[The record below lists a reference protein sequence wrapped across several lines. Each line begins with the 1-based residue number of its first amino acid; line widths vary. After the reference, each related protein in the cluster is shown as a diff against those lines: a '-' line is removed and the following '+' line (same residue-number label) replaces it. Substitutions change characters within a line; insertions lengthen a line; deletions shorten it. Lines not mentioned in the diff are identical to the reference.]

1 MTNDNNRH
9 SVTALTAI
17 AAVVAIL
24 LHACAS
30 IGNPEGG
37 PRDYTPPQFVGAR
50 PSPGATGV
58 TGNKVTLTFNEL
70 VQLVDQQKRVTVSP
84 TQHNMPRIAV
94 NGRRVEIELRDTLLP
109 ETTYV
114 IDLSDAVAD
123 NNEGNRME
131 RLHYMF
137 STGETLDTLGMSG
150 IVLRARDLE
159 PMQYVLVGVHSNLND
174 TAFTRL
180 PLERIAR
187 TDDRGRFTIRGLK
200 PGRYRV
206 YALSDM
212 DGDYR
217 MARSEDVAWLDTVIE
232 PSTRR
237 FTSMDTIFTFDHKVD
252 TVVEAEHTLLLPD
265 DLLLPMFNEGFR
277 ASYLKNTSRLDRRRL
292 QLVMAAPQDTM
303 PHITPIKPKPLQQ
316 RWMVPER
323 YVKEASDS
331 TILWL
336 TDTTLIAADSL
347 TLAISYPKTVGNSM
361 VATTDTIHFVFKQS
375 RAELKQLEQER
386 KQREQRA
393 KRLAQ
398 LLEKQAEGSL
408 TEDDELDLKDLARDT
423 ITVVQ
428 HLKLEADGNSGSKIE
443 ITDSLRFKVDE
454 PIASI
459 NQRAVHLLRQRMPDS
474 VWVAVDGVP
483 PLTPRFDGDC
493 MGLTLPMVLQP
504 DSTYAIELDSLA
516 ITGIYGTTTNK
527 FRREFKVKDESEYG
541 SLRIDIRGPAA
552 GDSAIVQLLD
562 GSERIVRSTVIV
574 GGGTA
579 TFRYVTP
586 ETYYVRLVHDRNG
599 NGLWD
604 TGNYA
609 RHIQPEDVF
618 YYPQRLRV
626 RRNWDISEAWDIY
639 ATAVDLQKPE
649 QIRKNK
655 PETKSKLLKPKETK
669 KPEEDEEDEFNSN
682 AFGRGTYSG
691 NRYQDY
697 HNSR

>member
-1 MTNDNNRH
+1 MRDNTNRY
-9 SVTALTAI
+9 SWLWPVVGI
-17 AAVVAIL
+17 AVVAL

-30 IGNPEGG
+30 IGSPEGG
-37 PRDYTPPQFVGAR
+37 PRDYTPPHFVGAR
-50 PSPGATGV
+50 PAPGATGV
-58 TGNKVTLTFNEL
+58 TSGKVTLTFDEL

-84 TQHNMPRIAV
+84 TQLNMPRIAV
-94 NGRRVEIELRDTLLP
+94 NGRRVEVELRDTLLP

-131 RLHYMF
+131 KLHYMF
-137 STGETLDTLGMSG
+137 STGATLDTLGMSG
-150 IVLRARDLE
+150 IVMRARDLE
-159 PMQYVLVGVHSNLND
+159 PMQYVLVGVHSNLSD

-206 YALSDM
+206 FALNDM

-252 TVVEAEHTLLLPD
+252 TVVEGEHTLLLPD
-265 DLLLPMFNEGFR
+265 DLLLPMFNEGYR
-277 ASYLKNTSRLDRRRL
+277 ASYLKTTARLDRRRL
-292 QLVMAAPQDTM
+292 QLVMAAPQDSM
-303 PHITPIKPKPLQQ
+303 PRVVALRPQPAQ
-316 RWMVPER
+316 RQWMVPER

-347 TLAISYPKTVGNSM
+347 TLAISYPKTVGDSM
-361 VATTDTIHFVFKQS
+361 VATTDTVHFVFKQS

-398 LLEKQAEGSL
+398 LLEKQAQESL

-423 ITVVQ
+423 VTVVR
-428 HLKLEADGNSGSKIE
+428 HLKLDADGNSGNKIE
-443 ITDSLRFKVDE
+443 ITDSLRLKVDE
-454 PIASI
+454 PIARIDQS
-459 NQRAVHLLRQRMPDS
+459 AVHLLRQRMPDS
-474 VWVAVDGVP
+474 VWVALEDVP
-483 PLTPRFDGDC
+483 PLVPRYDGDC
-493 MGLTLPMVLQP
+493 MGLLLPVTLQP
-504 DSTYAIELDSLA
+504 DSTYALMLDSLA
-516 ITGIYGTTTNK
+516 VTSAYGTTSNK
-527 FRREFKVKDESEYG
+527 MRREFKVKDESEYG
-541 SLRIDIRGPAA
+541 SLRIDVSGLGA

-562 GSERIVRSTVIV
+562 GSERIVRATTIV
-574 GGGTA
+574 GSGA
-579 TFRYVTP
+579 AVFRYVTP

-599 NGLWD
+599 NGRWD

-609 RHIQPEDVF
+609 QHIQPEDVF
-618 YYPQRLRV
+618 YLPQRIKV
-626 RRNWDISEAWDIY
+626 RRNWDVSQPWDIY

-669 KPEEDEEDEFNSN
+669 PTEEEDDEFNSN